1 MLVGPCG
8 RRGDAR
14 RPGRAHRRHRPDKL
28 VLSIG
33 RAMARRHGF
42 NDYPFVVID
51 YPYAENLT
59 TESLELHRQKAWPQV
74 QAVLLGETT

>member
-1 MLVGPCG
+1 MLED
-8 RRGDAR
+8 RGVPTAAI
-14 RPGRAHRRHRPDKL
+14 GPDKL

-33 RAMARRHGF
+33 RAMARRHGY

-59 TESLELHRQKAWPQV
+59 TESLELHRQKAWPQI
-74 QAVLLGETT
+74 QAVLLDETS